1 MPTPTNQLNSQVG
14 QELVSRNAPIFDGYQ
29 VVAGTW
35 KPTDL
40 TKDKQT
46 LGTNSRVF
54 NVNFYGPGEQA
65 DCELVQFVQV
75 PPVADLKKSMVIQES
90 LDSPI
95 LPGQLWVVMKADPI
109 GFDEPPLHFQVTVM
123 RSADLDATKQTPQ
136 SS

>member
-1 MPTPTNQLNSQVG
+1 MPTPLNQLNSQVG
-14 QELVSRNAPIFDGYQ
+14 KELVARNAPIFDGYQ

-35 KPTDL
+35 KPTDML
-40 TKDKQT
+40 KDKQT

-65 DCELVQFVQV
+65 DCELVQFVST
-75 PPVADLKKSMVIQES
+75 PPAQDLRKSMVIQES
-90 LDSPI
+90 LESPI
-95 LPGQLWVVMKADPI
+95 LPGQLWVVMKADPT

-123 RSADLDATKQTPQ
+123 RGADLDATKQTPQ